1 MNNCFICLEHVEN
14 KDEEQSFNGILNLNK
29 CNCYTKQVM
38 HNICFEKAIKYKNNN
53 CIFCNQELVIN
64 NNNLIQENYTEVMM
78 ICENGLYLQYVK
90 EQTQELCLEA
100 VKQNGCALNY
110 VKEQTDDICLE
121 AVKQNGYALQF
132 VKNHTDEICLEAGF
146 TICNALQFVKVHID
160 EICLE
165 AVKQNA
171 YALQSI
177 YLEDSTILSL
187 EE

>member
-100 VKQNGCALNY
+100 VKQNG
-110 VKEQTDDICLE
+110 
-121 AVKQNGYALQF
+121 YALQF
-132 VKNHTDEICLEAGF
+132 VKIHTDEICLEAVKQDGY
-146 TICNALQFVKVHID
+146 ALQFVKVHID

>member
-132 VKNHTDEICLEAGF
+132 VKIHTDEICLEAVKQDGY
-146 TICNALQFVKVHID
+146 ALQFVKVHID

>member
-1 MNNCFICLEHVEN
+1 MMNNCFICLEHVEN

-100 VKQNGCALNY
+100 VKQNG
-110 VKEQTDDICLE
+110 
-121 AVKQNGYALQF
+121 YALQF
-132 VKNHTDEICLEAGF
+132 VKIHTDEICLEAVKQDGY
-146 TICNALQFVKVHID
+146 ALQFVKVHID